1 MIQQIAIIM
10 ASVITSIFMLFCIST
25 DLRERAVYVFP
36 CYVLIP
42 VWMLIGASVSE
53 KAVMFGVILVLH
65 IAAYL
70 FFKIAGIWGDGDSD
84 IFLLYGVVFAAF
96 MLTVKPE
103 YGIGLYI
110 VAELLGMIVALLLSF
125 VIGLIEA
132 GIKKKKLSRTSS
144 IAVVPGFSI
153 VIIGMIVWM
162 IFGR

>member
-1 MIQQIAIIM
+1 MIQQIAIIT

-70 FFKIAGIWGDGDSD
+70 FFRIAGVWGDGDSD
-84 IFLLYGVVFAAF
+84 IFLLYGVVLAAF

-110 VAELLGMIVALLLSF
+110 VAELLGMIVALVLSF

-132 GIKKKKLSRTSS
+132 GIKKKKLSKTSS

-153 VIIGMIVWM
+153 VIIGMIAWM
-162 IFGR
+162 IAGR

>member
-1 MIQQIAIIM
+1 MQQIVMIM
-10 ASVITSIFMLFCIST
+10 AATFTCLFMLFCMST
-25 DLRERAVYVFP
+25 DLRERVVYVFP

-42 VWMLIGASVSE
+42 VWMLIGASVTE
-53 KAVMFGVILVLH
+53 KAVMFGIILVLH

-84 IFLLYGVVFAAF
+84 IFLLFGMIFAVF

-103 YGIGLYI
+103 DGIGLYI
-110 VAELLGMIVALLLSF
+110 VAELLGMIAALVLSF

-132 GIKKKKLSRTSS
+132 GIKKKKLSKTSS

-153 VIIGMIVWM
+153 VIIGMIAWM

>member
-1 MIQQIAIIM
+1 MMQQIAVLIAAI
-10 ASVITSIFMLFCIST
+10 ITSIFMVFCIST

-42 VWMLIGASVSE
+42 VWMLIGAAVSE
-53 KAVMFGVILVLH
+53 KVVMFGVILVLH

-70 FFKIAGIWGDGDSD
+70 VFKIAGIWGDGDSD

-110 VAELLGMIVALLLSF
+110 VAELLGMIAALVLSF

-132 GIKKKKLSRTSS
+132 FVKKQKLTRTSS

-153 VIIGMIVWM
+153 VIIGMIIGM